1 MSFKN
6 HGLIKLA
13 NMVDN
18 SKRYF
23 EWNMPD
29 GNIKSKT
36 CTGGIVTI
44 IMVAILIAVSAQ
56 QYITLW
62 ERSDYR
68 ILEQSRLKVLTN
80 DKFSFKKSD
89 GFALAASFVGYQE
102 EDLDIGELKFILRTW
117 KSASE
122 EVEFTELKQ
131 RECTAKDFETA
142 DDFG

>member
-1 MSFKN
+1 
-6 HGLIKLA
+6 
-13 NMVDN
+13 
-18 SKRYF
+18 
-23 EWNMPD
+23 MPD

-36 CTGGIVTI
+36 CTGGIVTAFLI
-44 IMVAILIAVSAQ
+44 IILLAFSAQ
-56 QYITLW
+56 QYIALW

-80 DKFSFKKSD
+80 DKFSFNKTD
-89 GFALAASFVGYQE
+89 GFALAASFVGVRDQE
-102 EDLDIGELKFILRTW
+102 EDLDIGELKFLLRTW

-122 EVEFTELKQ
+122 EVEFTELKK